1 MIPYCTGIACAE
13 MYAYTRTRGESACRE
28 TCTCA
33 FRRSRCLKYVY
44 TLKPRP
50 MPPESPGLV
59 FHETGSRYS
68 RTPTSV
74 TFLEGQARAEMYIS
88 SGKHVGGFANSPDSK
103 LHLLTHSPQKTSN
116 KPSRPIDIQKIAML
130 HKAPMAIINTHI
142 SKGKRR
148 TSIKKSRSQSR

>member
-1 MIPYCTGIACAE
+1 MHTPEHVAKAHVVKHAHVPFVAAGV
-13 MYAYTRTRGESACRE
+13 SS
-28 TCTCA
+28 TCTRLSLDQCHWRVPDWCSMRLDHA
-33 FRRSRCLKYVY
+33 IREHRRQ
-44 TLKPRP
+44 
-50 MPPESPGLV
+50 SP
-59 FHETGSRYS
+59 S
-68 RTPTSV
+68 
-74 TFLEGQARAEMYIS
+74 LEGQARAEMYIS

-116 KPSRPIDIQKIAML
+116 KPSRPTDIQKIAML